1 MTQLSLFVSLRSKL
15 LESEAMNESLR
26 RSLSRLSARSSYPA
40 SHPSTPAHALGSSPS
55 VSMDAEMTDV
65 IRQAKLD
72 VERLKKK
79 ERNQRRKRWG
89 LRSNRVSVHVCIYMI
104 YLIIYNLFYLSF
116 YFIF

>member
-1 MTQLSLFVSLRSKL
+1 MTRLYFGCFITAIKNIDSTLSLFVSLRSKL

-79 ERNQRRKRWG
+79 ERNQRRKR
-89 LRSNRVSVHVCIYMI
+89 
-104 YLIIYNLFYLSF
+104 
-116 YFIF
+116 

>member
-1 MTQLSLFVSLRSKL
+1 MSQLSLFVSLRSKL

-26 RSLSRLSARSSYPA
+26 RGLSRLSARSSYPA

-89 LRSNRVSVHVCIYMI
+89 LRSTECLYMCAYI
-104 YLIIYNLFYLSF
+104 W
-116 YFIF
+116 FI